1 VFEWHHEPPHWA
13 RNGNR
18 LSVSTASGSDFW
30 RVTHYGFIRDNG
42 HFFHRTVRGDF
53 VAEVRVIG
61 SYASLYDQA
70 GLMLRADEQ
79 TWLKCGLE
87 YVDGVHNLSAVVTR
101 DFSDWSVLP
110 LSDPPASFGVKVER
124 RDVTVKVEFAVGAA
138 DYRMLRLAYLSD
150 EPEIQVGLMCASPE
164 GPGFEVV
171 FEDLSLR
178 PLATTM
184 DPASADRPDSSDEA
198 SRKE

>member
-1 VFEWHHEPPHWA
+1 MPVFEWHHEPPHWHDG
-13 RNGNR
+13 GNR
-18 LSVSTASGSDFW
+18 LSVTTAPGSDFW

-42 HFFHRTVRGDF
+42 HFFHRTMRGNF

-61 SYASLYDQA
+61 RYAALYDQA
-70 GLMLRADEQ
+70 GLMLRVDER

-87 YVDGVHNLSAVVTR
+87 YVEGVQNLSAVVTR

-110 LSDPPASFGVKVER
+110 LSDPPASFRIKVER
-124 RDVTVKVEFAVGAA
+124 RGVTVEVQYALGDS
-138 DYRMLRLAYLSD
+138 DYQMLRLAYLSD
-150 EPEIQVGLMCASPE
+150 VPEMQVGPMCASPE

-178 PLATTM
+178 SL
-184 DPASADRPDSSDEA
+184 
-198 SRKE
+198 